1 MNKKEVQT
9 VVDQFNAIIERKK
22 CTPEERWTVA
32 DQRLAKAFIE
42 NGFKVAYS
50 YRDRENPHQYFM
62 CVSGPDKCAFF
73 GMRDIFPD
81 ILEGEWVNLEY
92 IAEMKQEPVLKKG
105 EK

>member
-1 MNKKEVQT
+1 MNKKELQT

-50 YRDRENPHQYFM
+50 YRDRENPHQYFYV
-62 CVSGPDKCAFF
+62 CF
-73 GMRDIFPD
+73 RTR
-81 ILEGEWVNLEY
+81 
-92 IAEMKQEPVLKKG
+92 
-105 EK
+105 